1 MLELIARQV
10 ARLTKDVDGIKETMV
25 TKQEL
30 KQELAEIRGTMAT
43 KQDLEEVKNTMA
55 TKQDLEEV
63 KNTMATKQDLEEVKN
78 TMATKQD
85 LEEVK
90 SEISSIKATVIRI
103 ENEHGEKLDAL
114 LNGYKQNAQRLD
126 RVEAK
131 LAEHDEIILKR
142 LR

>member
-1 MLELIARQV
+1 MTDRDLLELIARQV
-10 ARLTKDVDGIKETMV
+10 AGLTKDVDGIKATMV

-43 KQDLEEVKNTMA
+43 KRELAEVKNTMA

-63 KNTMATKQDLEEVKN
+63 KNTMATKQE
-78 TMATKQD
+78 

-90 SEISSIKATVIRI
+90 SEVSSIKATVIRI
-103 ENEHGEKLDAL
+103 ENEHGEKLGAL
-114 LNGYKQNAQRLD
+114 LNGYMQNAQRLD

-142 LR
+142 LL

>member
-43 KQDLEEVKNTMA
+43 KQDLEEVKS
-55 TKQDLEEV
+55 EV
-63 KNTMATKQDLEEVKN
+63 
-78 TMATKQD
+78 
-85 LEEVK
+85 
-90 SEISSIKATVIRI
+90 SSIKATVIRI
-103 ENEHGEKLDAL
+103 ENGHGEKLDAL
-114 LNGYKQNAQRLD
+114 LNGYKQKAQRLD

>member
-43 KQDLEEVKNTMA
+43 KQDLEEVKS
-55 TKQDLEEV
+55 EV
-63 KNTMATKQDLEEVKN
+63 
-78 TMATKQD
+78 
-85 LEEVK
+85 
-90 SEISSIKATVIRI
+90 SSIKATVIRI

-114 LNGYKQNAQRLD
+114 LNGYKQKAQRLD

>member
-30 KQELAEIRGTMAT
+30 KQELAEIRG
-43 KQDLEEVKNTMA
+43 
-55 TKQDLEEV
+55 
-63 KNTMATKQDLEEVKN
+63 TMATKQDLEEVKN

>member
-1 MLELIARQV
+1 MTDRDLLELIARQV
-10 ARLTKDVDGIKETMV
+10 ARLTKDVDGIKATMV

-43 KQDLEEVKNTMA
+43 KRELA
-55 TKQDLEEV
+55 EV

-90 SEISSIKATVIRI
+90 SEVSSIKATVIRI
-103 ENEHGEKLDAL
+103 ENEHGEKLGAL
-114 LNGYKQNAQRLD
+114 LNGYKQNAERLD